1 MDHTQITAAVL
12 TYGILTCYAILVWHV
27 VAHVI
32 FGRAILRPA
41 LRNAAA
47 SICRG
52 ITRRWSKALR
62 NYRENQ
68 AFRREMAQVRKLHRN
83 RL

>member
-41 LRNAAA
+41 LRSAAA
-47 SICRG
+47 CICRA
-52 ITRRWSKALR
+52 ITHRWAKCRRD
-62 NYRENQ
+62 YRENQ
-68 AFRREMAQVRKLHRN
+68 AFRRELAQIRSVPRR
-83 RL
+83 